1 MRKLPTLPKPKK
13 LPTTARRKR
22 SSPPAKPSKGSS
34 IESHSYSAETGQ
46 LTVTYRGGRKYRY
59 DKIDPDTAAGLDNS
73 DSKGS
78 YLHASIIGK
87 FPHTKI

>member
-13 LPTTARRKR
+13 LPTTARRKATAT
-22 SSPPAKPSKGSS
+22 AKPSNGSS

-46 LTVTYRGGRKYRY
+46 LAVTYRGGRKYRY

-78 YLHASIIGK
+78 YFYASIIGK